1 MTYDEYLAGRVIV
14 TGEKIHS
21 VTGRSGSGNWED
33 ARFTEKEFKIIR
45 MVEPS
50 IIQTLEDIHSGMEAG
65 EHIGGGL
72 MSEAYSHA
80 AGFKDDFMEYTGS
93 YFRFRVGPKWRR
105 DVTILP
111 SKMALISETTKVI
124 KRIGYHKDDVHS
136 FLSQVY
142 NSLPPAHPAEIADI
156 PVQEGL
162 ARVVTR
168 HRIRPF
174 KPSGEVG
181 MRRVGEG
188 EGNYLLVDGSGSLYH
203 LLENEGGIGAV
214 IDKAFIW
221 EAIHCAGYKY
231 PLEGKYVHNL

>member
-1 MTYDEYLAGRVIV
+1 MTYEEYLAGRVIV
-14 TGEKIHS
+14 TGEKISS
-21 VTGRSGSGNWED
+21 VTGRHGSGSWDD

-65 EHIGGGL
+65 SGLDGGL
-72 MSEAYSHA
+72 MSRAYNHA
-80 AGFKDDFMEYTGS
+80 KGFKDDFMEYTGS
-93 YFRFRVGPKWRR
+93 YLRFRVGYKWME

-111 SKMALISETTKVI
+111 SKMAVLSKKTKLI

-142 NSLPPAHPAEIADI
+142 NNLSPDTSSEVVDI
-156 PVQEGL
+156 SGTEGSV
-162 ARVVTR
+162 ARVSIW
-168 HRIRPF
+168 HRVRPF
-174 KPSGEVG
+174 KPSGEVV
-181 MRRVGEG
+181 MRRLENDEG
-188 EGNYLLVDGSGSLYH
+188 STLLVDRSGSLYH

-221 EAIHCAGYKY
+221 EAIHWSGYKY
-231 PLEGKYVHNL
+231 PLGGETCS